1 MVITC
6 LAALVLGGSMI
17 GSVTQGLALGIVGL
31 SLVLLTGYTGQ
42 VSLCQLTFMGV
53 GAYTMSKVAGGGAS
67 WWGLLVGVVVCALV
81 GALISLPALRLQGL
95 YLALAT
101 LAFAQ
106 AAYYGFFTNISFIP
120 QGGAIPVGR
129 LSIPGISLQGDKAY
143 LIFTGV
149 AFALCAIGILAVRRS
164 TWGRRLVALNDSPAA
179 FATLGMSPMISK
191 MLVFAASAAIAGI
204 GGVLYAGQPGAL
216 SANDVQMFASLELVL
231 FVVIFGI
238 RTISGAALGGLAAAL
253 LPLASSHL
261 PWWGVGLTGIAAGI
275 GISLMAN
282 VPDGIVAIPWLTEH
296 LRIPGLSAPRTPE
309 LLTSTKEPAGG

>member
-1 MVITC
+1 
-6 LAALVLGGSMI
+6 
-17 GSVTQGLALGIVGL
+17 
-31 SLVLLTGYTGQ
+31 
-42 VSLCQLTFMGV
+42 
-53 GAYTMSKVAGGGAS
+53 MSKVAGGGAS
-67 WWGLLVGVVVCALV
+67 WWGLLVGVVVCAVV
-81 GALISLPALRLQGL
+81 GAIISLPALRLQGL

-120 QGGAIPVGR
+120 QGGALPVGR
-129 LSIPGISLQGDKAY
+129 LSIPGLSFAGDKSY

-149 AFALCAIGILAVRRS
+149 VFALCAIGLLAVRRS
-164 TWGRRLVALNDSPAA
+164 SWGRRLVALNDSPAA
-179 FATLGMSPMISK
+179 FATLGMSPMLSK
-191 MLVFAASAAIAGI
+191 MLVFAASAALAGI

-261 PWWGVGLTGIAAGI
+261 PWWGVGLSGIAAGI
-275 GISLMAN
+275 DNYLMAN

-296 LRIPGLSAPRTPE
+296 LRIPGLAAPRTTE
-309 LLTSTKEPAGG
+309 AVATGSGG